1 MVHSVTIPSFFF
13 LSLEKC
19 LHLIQVPVHYS
30 YSGGRKCLMIV
41 VVISANDRPDSIDL
55 LGSKQTG
62 QVGVYEPLELTN
74 MTHLYTVSS
83 NQYKNTF
90 KLPQTRSPFDI
101 TPHRTPFPLTDTS
114 PSTVWR
120 RASRWCWRWRRELE
134 RISGKICQSW
144 KRILDI
150 RNVSGA
156 DEGKC
161 KI

>member
-1 MVHSVTIPSFFF
+1 
-13 LSLEKC
+13 
-19 LHLIQVPVHYS
+19 
-30 YSGGRKCLMIV
+30 MIV

-55 LGSKQTG
+55 AGSKQTG

-114 PSTVWR
+114 PSTV
-120 RASRWCWRWRRELE
+120 
-134 RISGKICQSW
+134 
-144 KRILDI
+144 
-150 RNVSGA
+150 
-156 DEGKC
+156 
-161 KI
+161 